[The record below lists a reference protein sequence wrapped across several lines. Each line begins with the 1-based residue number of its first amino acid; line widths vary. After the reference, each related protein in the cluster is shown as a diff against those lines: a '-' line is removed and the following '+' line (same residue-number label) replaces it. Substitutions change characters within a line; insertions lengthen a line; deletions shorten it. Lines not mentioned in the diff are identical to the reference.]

1 MCTLNND
8 VTTRTRIGRN
18 RETGSCSDGDTN
30 NVGRPLNLFQ
40 GDTLSAN
47 GGSGLFPRRPGGCGG
62 IEDILA
68 RMANGDGKKQ
78 VNDVSNASKG
88 LFESGKDFGS
98 ASGCSDSGGGGG
110 QGMQQ
115 AMQGIQQVLGM
126 VMNFVKAIFGG
137 LGSL

>member
-1 MCTLNND
+1 MCGINND
-8 VTTRTRIGRN
+8 ITTRTRVDRS
-18 RETGSCSDGDTN
+18 RLTGQCNNDGDDN
-30 NVGRPLNLFQ
+30 AGRPLNLFQ

-78 VNDVSNASKG
+78 VNDVSNAGKG

-98 ASGCSDSGGGGG
+98 ASGSSDSGGAG
-110 QGMQQ
+110 QAMQQ

-126 VMNFVKAIFGG
+126 VMNVVKAIMGIFGG
-137 LGSL
+137 L